1 ITHKK
6 VTSAFNV
13 DIFYLGD
20 EAAKVAKRLALW
32 LYRHFL
38 FDTFNACKGLQ
49 KCDGDHLKECEK
61 YRVTSIKNKTLDDK
75 IFSDYHN
82 PEAIRE
88 EEEKAAKAAATIETE
103 VTLKK
108 AD

>member
-1 ITHKK
+1 M
-6 VTSAFNV
+6 
-13 DIFYLGD
+13 
-20 EAAKVAKRLALW
+20 AKRLTLW
-32 LYRHFL
+32 FYRQFL

-49 KCDGDHLKECEK
+49 KCDGDHFKECEK

-88 EEEKAAKAAATIETE
+88 EEEEAEKAAKAAATIETE